1 MNGESK
7 GARVASGDL
16 KMRCILKRLT
26 EPTGENSALWHTTLL
41 AKSIPNKTVR
51 MGGAGN
57 GSRKD
62 QGLHMKVDT
71 TAAIEQ
77 EIAAYEKQL
86 RQHYSTKSRL
96 MEEIDSLDPDD
107 RHFIARKSD
116 LDDRLYRCTIKSKRW
131 KMD

>member
-7 GARVASGDL
+7 GARVASGNL

-26 EPTGENSALWHTTLL
+26 EPTGESSALWHTTLL

-51 MGGAGN
+51 TGGAGN

-71 TAAIEQ
+71 TAIEQ

-96 MEEIDSLDPDD
+96 MEEIDSLDPETGTLSPGNLTLTTA
-107 RHFIARKSD
+107 FI
-116 LDDRLYRCTIKSKRW
+116 RCTIKSKRW